1 MTVTTST
8 HLKASKDRKVANVV
22 NKAGKQAL
30 IANAFGLPAGDK
42 FSCGG
47 MTAVCESICY
57 ANKLEV
63 LFPAVR
69 TLLMHNW
76 DLLKD
81 ADYATT
87 VTLLD
92 EVICEFEAASDKR
105 GAVKVFRIHWDGD
118 FFSANYTSAWIEVI
132 RRHPDIQ
139 FWVYTREAAFAVMI
153 HKASLPN
160 VSLYFSADSANMP
173 VARMLNKTYGI
184 RLAMLADTF
193 AAGQAQMREITG
205 KVGAKCPE
213 NNKAS
218 NFALINTDG
227 SACVRCGLCIFG
239 KANIVF
245 SASKS

>member
-1 MTVTTST
+1 MAT
-8 HLKASKDRKVANVV
+8 LKASKDRKVANVV

-57 ANKLEV
+57 ANKLEI

-76 DLLKD
+76 ALLKD
-81 ADYATT
+81 ADYDTT
-87 VTLLD
+87 VALLD
-92 EVICEFEAASDKR
+92 EVICEFVAASDKR
-105 GAVKVFRIHWDGD
+105 GADKVFRIHWDGD
-118 FFSANYTSAWIEVI
+118 FFSAEYTAAWLEIV
-132 RRHPDIQ
+132 RRHGDVQ

-160 VSLYFSADSANMP
+160 ISLYYSADKANMP
-173 VARMLNKTYGI
+173 IARMLHKTYGI

-193 AAGQAQMREITG
+193 QTGQAQMREITG

-245 SASKS
+245 SASKA

>member
-1 MTVTTST
+1 MAT
-8 HLKASKDRKVANVV
+8 LKASKDRKVANVV

-57 ANKLEV
+57 ANKLEI

-76 DLLKD
+76 ALLKD
-81 ADYATT
+81 ADYDTT
-87 VTLLD
+87 VALLD
-92 EVICEFEAASDKR
+92 EIICEFVAASDKR
-105 GAVKVFRIHWDGD
+105 GADKVFRIHWDGD
-118 FFSANYTSAWIEVI
+118 FFSAEYTAAWMEIV
-132 RRHPDIQ
+132 RRHADVQ
-139 FWVYTREAAFAVMI
+139 FWVYTREAAFAVFI
-153 HKASLPN
+153 HKTSLPN
-160 VSLYFSADSANMP
+160 ISLYYSADKANMP
-173 VARMLNKTYGI
+173 IARMLHKTYGI

-193 AAGQAQMREITG
+193 QTGQAQMREITG

-245 SASKS
+245 SASKA

>member
-1 MTVTTST
+1 MAT
-8 HLKASKDRKVANVV
+8 LKASKDRKVANVV

-57 ANKLEV
+57 ANKLEI

-81 ADYATT
+81 ADYDTT

-118 FFSANYTSAWIEVI
+118 FFSANYTAAWLEVI
-132 RRHPDIQ
+132 RRHPGVQ
-139 FWVYTREAAFAVMI
+139 FWVYTREAAFAVMV
-153 HKASLPN
+153 HKANLPN
-160 VSLYFSADSANMP
+160 VSLYYSADAANMP
-173 VARMLNKTYGI
+173 VARMLHTTYGI

-193 AAGQAQMREITG
+193 QSGQAQMREITG

-227 SACVRCGLCIFG
+227 SACVRCGLCIYG